1 MKNQESKLI
10 AQAIELLI
18 KARNYSYRNCKS
30 DLSLQITKEESD
42 NYIYIN
48 VKGYEAATVAT
59 SLKMICSSHYSIQ
72 INSNENVNISIF
84 KG

>member
-18 KARNYSYRNCKS
+18 KARNYSYKDCQSALGLK
-30 DLSLQITKEESD
+30 ITKEELD

-48 VKGYEAATVAT
+48 VKGYEAAIVAT
-59 SLKMICSSHYSIQ
+59 SLKMIFNTYYSIQ
-72 INSNENVNISIF
+72 INSNENVDILIF

>member
-18 KARNYSYRNCKS
+18 KARNYSYKDCQS

-42 NYIYIN
+42 NYININ
-48 VKGYEAATVAT
+48 VKGYEAATVGT
-59 SLKMICSSHYSIQ
+59 SLKMIFSANYSIQ
-72 INSNENVNISIF
+72 INSNENVNILIF

>member
-1 MKNQESKLI
+1 MKSTESKLME
-10 AQAIELLI
+10 QAIELLI
-18 KARNYSYRNCKS
+18 KARNYSYKDCQS
-30 DLSLQITKEESD
+30 DLSLKITKEESD

-48 VKGYEAATVAT
+48 VKGYEAAIVAT
-59 SLKMICSSHYSIQ
+59 SLKMIFNTYYSIQ